1 MEKHFELIK
10 KFFETLKCS
19 RCDSFF
25 TGDSVQPV
33 RVEQN
38 NVAVKITCSSCGKN
52 LGLAILGIDR
62 NEYRNSLK
70 FEEQDDSQQE
80 LCQPEDPI
88 TYEDVIE
95 AHKFFSGLGS
105 DWMKHLPK
113 DDSG

>member
-1 MEKHFELIK
+1 MEKNFELIR

-25 TGDSVQPV
+25 TRDSVQPV

-62 NEYRNSLK
+62 NEYKNSLK
-70 FEEQDDSQQE
+70 FQEQDENTQE
-80 LCQPEDPI
+80 LCISDDPI

-95 AHKFFSGLGS
+95 AHKFFGGLGA
-105 DWMKHLPK
+105 DWVKYLPK
-113 DDSG
+113 KD